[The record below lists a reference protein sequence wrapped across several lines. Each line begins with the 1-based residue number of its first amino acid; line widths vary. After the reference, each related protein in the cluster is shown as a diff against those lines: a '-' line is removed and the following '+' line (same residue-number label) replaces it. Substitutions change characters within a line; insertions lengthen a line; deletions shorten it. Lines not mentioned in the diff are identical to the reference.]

1 MSRTFNRGEWS
12 EFFTIMKLL
21 FDGRIAQDSHPRLI
35 SRLVQYIEIYHVL
48 YYPLTASR
56 EVRVMKKGESET
68 VHNISGWGQLLR
80 DAWQIIKQ
88 SQERTF
94 ECLPLEQMANQ
105 IGITRLKS
113 PSNKKDDLTMLLE
126 NEQEPLGYSIKSEV
140 SSQSAALNASA
151 RTHFVYSVKSTI
163 STEELNAIS
172 LVTGKT
178 GGLKSMMRKIG
189 PDGLALVCVRD
200 QKWEEDIT
208 ISLLEPFAE
217 VVKHYY
223 FEEGGSIPNIV
234 EKLVKQKF
242 AKRTLQL
249 SADAWIKRMKNLL
262 YNVMYAVDGDG
273 NNSASGG
280 LIVVKPDGSLMY
292 HSWRDIGQTK
302 THLFESAQVDMP
314 STRRHDFGY
323 VYRHGQF
330 PHTTFTR
337 RLAKEQQ
344 QDWVD
349 ESRVVGQDG
358 NTTNE
363 FQISVDALRE
373 HSHLPL
379 LELLDG
385 KEVLTLTRHHFS
397 DKWKDLWECK
407 RILDLDEGHRR
418 YINIAAGVRIK
429 KKTKRG
435 IV

>member
-1 MSRTFNRGEWS
+1 MR
-12 EFFTIMKLL
+12 LL
-21 FDGRIAQDSHPRLI
+21 FDGRIEQDLPPRLI
-35 SRLVQYIEIYHVL
+35 SKPVRYIEIYHVL
-48 YYPLTASR
+48 YYPLPASH
-56 EVRVMKKGESET
+56 EVCVTKKGEPET
-68 VHNISGWGQLLR
+68 VHNISSWGQLLH

-94 ECLPLEQMANQ
+94 ECPPLEQMANQ
-105 IGITRLKS
+105 VGITRFKS

-140 SSQSAALNASA
+140 AAQPAALNASS
-151 RTHFVYSVKSTI
+151 RTHFVYSVKSTV

-172 LVTGKT
+172 LAPRRT
-178 GGLKSMMRKIG
+178 GGLKRMMRKIG
-189 PDGLALVCVRD
+189 PDGIALVCVRD
-200 QKWEEDIT
+200 QRWEEDMT

-217 VVKHYY
+217 VVKRYY
-223 FEEGGSIPNIV
+223 FEKGGSFQSLV
-234 EKLVKQKF
+234 EKLVKQKS

-249 SADAWIKRMKNLL
+249 SDDAWVKRMKNFL
-262 YNVMYAVDGDG
+262 YNVMYAVDDDG

-280 LIVVKPDGSLMY
+280 FIIVKSDGSLMY
-292 HSWRDIGQTK
+292 RSWRDIGQTK
-302 THLFESAQVDMP
+302 TRLFESAQVDMP

-337 RLAKEQQ
+337 RLAREQQ

-349 ESRVVGQDG
+349 ESQVVVQDG

-363 FQISVDALRE
+363 FRISVAALRE

-379 LELLDG
+379 SELLDG
-385 KEVLTLTRHHFS
+385 NEVLTLTRHHFS

-407 RILDLDEGHRR
+407 RILDLDEGRR
-418 YINIAAGVRIK
+418 YINIAAGIRLK
-429 KKTKRG
+429 KQKIRRSKKG
-435 IV
+435 VV